1 MNILVCYLCY
11 EQVLVPV
18 MAHTVSQIY
27 IPVIFK
33 RVGRVGVKI
42 EAVSS
47 LGVMSHTQYVRV
59 SVSCILIIFQVT
71 K

>member
-1 MNILVCYLCY
+1 
-11 EQVLVPV
+11 
-18 MAHTVSQIY
+18 MAHTVRQIY
-27 IPVIFK
+27 IPVTFK

-47 LGVMSHTQYVRV
+47 LGVMSHTQNVRV